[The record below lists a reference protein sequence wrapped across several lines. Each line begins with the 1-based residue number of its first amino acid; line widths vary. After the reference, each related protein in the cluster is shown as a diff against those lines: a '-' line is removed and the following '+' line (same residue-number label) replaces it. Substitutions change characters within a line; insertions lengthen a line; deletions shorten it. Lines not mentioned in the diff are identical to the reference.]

1 MEDELDLSKAKIT
14 KDNEIYVSVI
24 LDSIKENYG
33 IKDPESRI
41 KSMGYSLEDLISP
54 KKVEEILDLL
64 NSENEGN

>member
-1 MEDELDLSKAKIT
+1 MEDELDLSKAKIS

-33 IKDPESRI
+33 IKDPESHI
-41 KSMGYSLEDLISP
+41 KSMGYSLDDLISP

-64 NSENEGN
+64 NSGNEGN